1 MTQDLLFA
9 FKIFDALP
17 LYGILFDRDGTVIT
31 ANKTFLNTIGLQ
43 RKDVGGLLAEELE
56 PYYMGLKEHLA
67 ALVTLNAQGTYT
79 FRGHL
84 TREDGTRLPVEHTL
98 LHISTVER
106 EIIASIS
113 HDVEGRSIGEERREA
128 AKKIEQANQRK
139 RQFIANINHEIRT
152 PMNAIVGYAEMLA
165 ESNIQGQQRRY
176 VETIRKNSSY
186 LVAIINDIME
196 LSKLETGKV
205 RVLKSTVNLHVIT
218 EQIHDFFI
226 DHIQGKNIAFT
237 CQIAPEL
244 PKYYVI
250 DTNHCRQILTNLV
263 SNAIKYTDQGQVTLT
278 VTGVQKR
285 ASWYILTFQ
294 VTDTGR
300 GMNSLEQKNIRELIA
315 QQKEGVNIH
324 DGKCL
329 GLTLSARLARIMGGD
344 LTLESVQ
351 GEGTSFSLKLLAS
364 VADEAAIGTIGAIG
378 AIRDIGGVQYKKK
391 KIKKNN
397 GKEKKK
403 DPVLLVVDDMPEM
416 SHLVKIYFTG
426 TAIKV
431 LEAADRKQCLEHA
444 FQSNPELI
452 PDLIL
457 MDLNLAGAD
466 GRDITKQLR
475 NDARTRQIPVIA
487 MTGMVLE
494 KKSYR
499 HLFDDFLGKPFHLH
513 ELRRIVDK
521 YIQMTPE
528 TACST
533 DGAEGAEKKSAL
545 DLQEIASFWTQE
557 LDTLYK
563 KADMSGSLDV
573 ASELGLTMQKQGIRD
588 HSSSLLEM
596 GRDLQ
601 RFALDLDVMGVD
613 HLLAMLK
620 NIAGNV
626 ATVATKR
633 VGKEQ

>member
-1 MTQDLLFA
+1 
-9 FKIFDALP
+9 
-17 LYGILFDRDGTVIT
+17 
-31 ANKTFLNTIGLQ
+31 
-43 RKDVGGLLAEELE
+43 
-56 PYYMGLKEHLA
+56 
-67 ALVTLNAQGTYT
+67 
-79 FRGHL
+79 
-84 TREDGTRLPVEHTL
+84 
-98 LHISTVER
+98 
-106 EIIASIS
+106 
-113 HDVEGRSIGEERREA
+113 
-128 AKKIEQANQRK
+128 
-139 RQFIANINHEIRT
+139 
-152 PMNAIVGYAEMLA
+152 
-165 ESNIQGQQRRY
+165 
-176 VETIRKNSSY
+176 
-186 LVAIINDIME
+186 
-196 LSKLETGKV
+196 
-205 RVLKSTVNLHVIT
+205 
-218 EQIHDFFI
+218 
-226 DHIQGKNIAFT
+226 
-237 CQIAPEL
+237 
-244 PKYYVI
+244 
-250 DTNHCRQILTNLV
+250 NHCRQILTNLV

-364 VADEAAIGTIGAIG
+364 VADEAAIGTIGAI
-378 AIRDIGGVQYKKK
+378 RDIGGVQYKKK

-403 DPVLLVVDDMPEM
+403 DPVILVVDDMPEM

-626 ATVATKR
+626 APKR

>member
-56 PYYMGLKEHLA
+56 PYYLGLKKHLA
-67 ALVTLNAQGTYT
+67 ALVTLNGQRTYT

-84 TREDGTRLPVEHTL
+84 TREDGTRFPVEHTL
-98 LHISTVER
+98 LHISNVER

-128 AKKIEQANQRK
+128 EKKIEQANQRK

-176 VETIRKNSSY
+176 VETIRKNSSH

-285 ASWYILTFQ
+285 ASWYILIFQ

-300 GMNSLEQKNIRELIA
+300 GMNSLEQKNIRELII

-329 GLTLSARLARIMGGD
+329 G
-344 LTLESVQ
+344 
-351 GEGTSFSLKLLAS
+351 
-364 VADEAAIGTIGAIG
+364 
-378 AIRDIGGVQYKKK
+378 
-391 KIKKNN
+391 
-397 GKEKKK
+397 
-403 DPVLLVVDDMPEM
+403 
-416 SHLVKIYFTG
+416 
-426 TAIKV
+426 
-431 LEAADRKQCLEHA
+431 
-444 FQSNPELI
+444 
-452 PDLIL
+452 
-457 MDLNLAGAD
+457 
-466 GRDITKQLR
+466 
-475 NDARTRQIPVIA
+475 
-487 MTGMVLE
+487 
-494 KKSYR
+494 
-499 HLFDDFLGKPFHLH
+499 
-513 ELRRIVDK
+513 
-521 YIQMTPE
+521 
-528 TACST
+528 
-533 DGAEGAEKKSAL
+533 
-545 DLQEIASFWTQE
+545 
-557 LDTLYK
+557 
-563 KADMSGSLDV
+563 
-573 ASELGLTMQKQGIRD
+573 
-588 HSSSLLEM
+588 
-596 GRDLQ
+596 
-601 RFALDLDVMGVD
+601 
-613 HLLAMLK
+613 
-620 NIAGNV
+620 
-626 ATVATKR
+626 
-633 VGKEQ
+633 